1 MWARTVTFDSDAAN
15 LEAGLAFARDEVLGQ
30 VTAMPG
36 CVGMSVVADSKGGL
50 CISTTAWESEAAMR
64 ESDEP
69 ITPLRRRAAE
79 LFGATPSAEEWEVA
93 VMHRMRPV
101 GDGACAR
108 ATWLR
113 SAPEAMDRD
122 IEVFRSTT
130 LPGVEEFDGLCSASL
145 LVDRAGGRV
154 VATFAYA
161 DADVLA
167 ATRARAEELRSRTS
181 AEMEARVQDV
191 HEFDVV
197 LAHLHVPEVV

>member
-1 MWARTVTFDSDAAN
+1 
-15 LEAGLAFARDEVLGQ
+15 
-30 VTAMPG
+30 
-36 CVGMSVVADSKGGL
+36 
-50 CISTTAWESEAAMR
+50 
-64 ESDEP
+64 
-69 ITPLRRRAAE
+69 
-79 LFGATPSAEEWEVA
+79 
-93 VMHRMRPV
+93 
-101 GDGACAR
+101 
-108 ATWLR
+108 
-113 SAPEAMDRD
+113 MDRD